1 MKDSF
6 VLTNEKDAE
15 SVTYILNPPLLNT
28 TDASM
33 TTIYKTIN

>member
-6 VLTNEKDAE
+6 VLTNEKDVE
-15 SVTYILNPPLLNT
+15 SVTYLLKPSLLNT

-33 TTIYKTIN
+33 TTIYNTNN